1 MPDPSFV
8 IPLFLQSALLPFGVA
23 LAVLIVLRAARLAEL
38 APALAVAAG
47 FLASY
52 GAVYHGQWSWAPRQ
66 ALDWLPWIVVLGGAG
81 AFAADKVKHVLWRL
95 IIRLA
100 LSTGAVGLVASF
112 AVASTGV
119 QKALV
124 AAAVGGVAICA
135 AWTYLARAAQRRST
149 PPMLL
154 MVISGGAALALM
166 LDASQLIGQL
176 SGALAAALV
185 ACIAFNIPRL
195 RSAFS
200 GTATAV
206 AILLLGAL
214 LANAYFYAGFAPGY
228 IALLVAGLL
237 ADPLV
242 EGFHRLRRRAGGRHA
257 WVPVAVL
264 GAVPVV
270 LTVGLAIRAAQE
282 AGGY

>member
-23 LAVLIVLRAARLAEL
+23 LAVLIALRAARVAEL

-52 GAVYHGQWSWAPRQ
+52 SAVFHGQWSLVPQQ

-81 AFAADKVKHVLWRL
+81 ALAAEKVTHVVLRL

-100 LSTGAVGLVASF
+100 LSSGAIGLVASF
-112 AVASTGV
+112 AVASTGW

-124 AAAVGGVAICA
+124 ASAVGGVAICA
-135 AWTYLARAAQRRST
+135 AWTYLARATQSRPT
-149 PPMLL
+149 PPILL

-176 SGALAAALV
+176 SGALAATLV

-214 LANAYFYAGFAPGY
+214 LANAYFYASFAPSY
-228 IALLVAGLL
+228 IA
-237 ADPLV
+237 P
-242 EGFHRLRRRAGGRHA
+242 RSRK
-257 WVPVAVL
+257 
-264 GAVPVV
+264 
-270 LTVGLAIRAAQE
+270 RAAIIAEWVHHAQH
-282 AGGY
+282 

>member
-23 LAVLIVLRAARLAEL
+23 LAVLIALRAARVAEL

-52 GAVYHGQWSWAPRQ
+52 GAVFHGQWSLAPQQ

-81 AFAADKVKHVLWRL
+81 AFAADKVKHVILRL

-100 LSTGAVGLVASF
+100 LSSGAVGLVASF
-112 AVASTGV
+112 AVASIGV

-124 AAAVGGVAICA
+124 AAAVGGAAICA
-135 AWTYLARAAQRRST
+135 AWTYLARAAQSRPT
-149 PPMLL
+149 PPILL

-242 EGFHRLRRRAGGRHA
+242 EGFLRLRRRAGGRNA

-264 GAVPVV
+264 SAVPVV
-270 LTVGLAIRAAQE
+270 LTIGLAIRAAQE